1 MGQPVVIEAV
11 RTPIGKRG
19 GWLSGLKAV
28 ELLRHVQL
36 EVIARAGLEPA
47 MVDQIIGGCVTQIGE
62 QSLNVTRNAWLNSGA
77 DYHVAATTVDLSC
90 GSAQQANHLVAG
102 LIAADA
108 IDIGI
113 ACGVESM
120 SRVPVGANLT
130 RGPGH
135 YKTRSYTWDDPPNA
149 QFGGAERVALRHGIT
164 RAEADDYGMRSQH
177 RAAAAAAAGRFDTEI
192 ATIEAPQL
200 DEQGKRTGHVRK
212 VDRDQ
217 GIRPTEMGGLA
228 ALTPVERGG
237 IHTAGNSSQVSDGAA
252 AVLWTSEE
260 RAEQLG
266 LRPRARL
273 RHQMVVGADP
283 YYLLDGPITATER
296 ILDRSGLS
304 LGDLDR
310 YEVNEAF
317 AAVVLA
323 WARTFAVDS
332 DRLNVNGGAIALG
345 HPMGATGARLLVTAL
360 HELERTDTELAL
372 ITMCCGGSLGTASI
386 LQRM

>member
-1 MGQPVVIEAV
+1 MGKPVLIEAV

-19 GWLSGLKAV
+19 GWLSALKAV

-36 EVIARAGLEPA
+36 AVIARAGLDPA

-77 DYHVAATTVDLSC
+77 DYHVAATTVDVSC

-135 YKTRSYTWDDPPNA
+135 YKTRAYVWDDPPDA
-149 QFGGAERVALRHGIT
+149 QFGGAERVARRHGIT
-164 RAEADDYGMRSQH
+164 RAEADDYGQRSQR
-177 RAAAAAAAGRFDTEI
+177 RAAAAVAAGRFGAEI
-192 ATIEAPQL
+192 AAIEMPEL
-200 DEQGKRTGHVRK
+200 DEHGEPTGQSRTI
-212 VDRDQ
+212 DRDQ
-217 GIRPTEMGGLA
+217 GIRNTNAEGLA
-228 ALTPVERGG
+228 ALTPVQEGG

-252 AVLWTSEE
+252 ALLWMSE
-260 RAEQLG
+260 RKAAELG

-273 RHQMVVGADP
+273 RHQLVVGADP

-296 ILDRSGLS
+296 ILRRAGMA

-323 WARTFAVDS
+323 WARTFTADF

-345 HPMGATGARLLVTAL
+345 HPMGASGARLLVTAL

-372 ITMCCGGSLGTASI
+372 ITMCCGGSQGTASI
-386 LQRM
+386 LERI